1 MASDEAGTDCGEI
14 RAGDVAFCMEIE
26 GREMTKITAA
36 YLGCMSI
43 SLGGKNG

>member
-26 GREMTKITAA
+26 GRKMTKITAA
-36 YLGCMSI
+36 FLGSMNIC
-43 SLGGKNG
+43 LGGKNG